1 VEIGTTR
8 INTLRHPASFTPF
21 VHPAL
26 MPTISTFFGVT
37 IRMFFS
43 DHPPPHF
50 HAAYQRHRAVIAIQS
65 GAIIGGT
72 LPPAVYRL
80 VREWSER
87 HRTELTDNWE
97 RARARR
103 ALQRIPGADVE

>member
-1 VEIGTTR
+1 
-8 INTLRHPASFTPF
+8 
-21 VHPAL
+21 
-26 MPTISTFFGVT
+26 MPTISVFFGIA

-50 HAAYQRHRAVIAIQS
+50 HVSYQRHRAVMAIES
-65 GAIIGGT
+65 GAIISGA
-72 LPPAVYRL
+72 LPPAVQRL
-80 VREWSER
+80 VRDWAMR
-87 HRTELTDNWE
+87 HRAELMDNWE

>member
-1 VEIGTTR
+1 
-8 INTLRHPASFTPF
+8 
-21 VHPAL
+21 
-26 MPTISTFFGVT
+26 MPTISTFFGIA

-50 HAAYQRHRAVIAIQS
+50 HAVYQHYRAVIAIES
-65 GAIIGGT
+65 GAIIGGS
-72 LPPAVYRL
+72 LPAAVHRL
-80 VREWSER
+80 VREWAAR
-87 HRTELTDNWE
+87 HRAELMDNWQ